1 MPMSALPAPIP
12 SPEPAASVAAPALS
26 LVTGSAPRPRPAVQR
41 RWIISLRWVIGLT
54 AAALTAA
61 AVMVMAFVSESDT
74 RNVLTREIESRLLL
88 QARNLALTGGDAML
102 ADFPELTLHPLALQM
117 KTQQPELI
125 LVELLDHQ
133 GVILGDPDPRRLGKV
148 FVRGMSLRSIVSQQA
163 LRKGEQ
169 LLSDGALLVAAVP
182 VLHRDGRRIGTSMV
196 GLRLG
201 YLQSILENARR
212 KQLGVLALVLLV
224 GLFGAVSLM
233 SVLLR
238 PLRVLRAGIERIG
251 RGDLDTPVELSDRT
265 ELGLL
270 SDAVN
275 RMAGELKNA
284 QAELVERERLAH
296 ELDLAREI
304 QASLLP
310 HEDLRKGAFVV
321 KGSNRPAQEVGGDY
335 FDYFELPDGRVG
347 IAIADVS
354 GKGLAGCMVSSMLSA
369 LLRAYCITAT
379 TPAGMLTFLDERL
392 SKTLQR
398 GSFVT
403 MVYGMLDTATGEL
416 VFANAGHC
424 PLFLFRRQTGR
435 TEALRSKGVP
445 LAAVRGRAIQ
455 PKFRDERVSL
465 AAGDM
470 IVAYTDGINEAFHP
484 KHRVQFGFDRIGEIV
499 KVAAPRGVAHVL
511 AELHHSVEAWVA
523 GSPPTDDETVIAL
536 AREADPPAA
545 GAPTSQDATQALQW
559 VSRTAAGGG
568 SITIDSAAQS
578 LDRIGTWLRT
588 CAETRDAKRATLD
601 IVRLVLHEVC
611 DNILEHGYPAGQPG
625 SVDLW
630 LLPGAEALAAAGDKV
645 GKSSVCMMVRDRGS
659 AFQAESWKPTDFSD
673 RSHWGRGRGYGLD
686 IINRGASH
694 IAYYPGTPHG
704 NITLLVL
711 DLNPAKLE
719 QEDQRHA

>member
-1 MPMSALPAPIP
+1 MPMSALAVPGQ
-12 SPEPAASVAAPALS
+12 SPEPPARATAPALA
-26 LVTGSAPRPRPAVQR
+26 LVAGSAAGPRPAVPR

-61 AVMVMAFVSESDT
+61 AVMVMAWVSESDT

-102 ADFPELTLHPLALQM
+102 SDFPELTLHPLALQM
-117 KTQQPELI
+117 KRQQPELI
-125 LVELLDHQ
+125 LVELLDHK
-133 GVILGDPDPRRLGKV
+133 GVILGDPDPRQLGQL
-148 FVRGMSLRSIVSQQA
+148 FVRGKSLQSIVSQPA
-163 LRKGEQ
+163 LGKGEQ

-212 KQLGVLALVLLV
+212 KQLGVLAVVLLL

-238 PLRVLRAGIERIG
+238 PLRQLRAGIERIG

-275 RMAGELKNA
+275 RMAAELKNA
-284 QAELVERERLAH
+284 QSELVERERLAH

-310 HEDLRKGAFVV
+310 HEELRKGAFVV

-335 FDYFELPDGRVG
+335 FDYFELPNGRVG

-369 LLRAYCITAT
+369 LLRAYCVTAD
-379 TPAGMLTFLDERL
+379 TPAEMLRFLDERL
-392 SKTLQR
+392 SKTLHR

-403 MVYGMLDTATGEL
+403 MIYGVLDTATGEL
-416 VFANAGHC
+416 LFANAGHC
-424 PLFLFRRQTGR
+424 PLFLFRRHTEQ
-435 TEALRSKGVP
+435 TEALRSTGVP
-445 LAAVRGRAIQ
+445 LAAVRGRAIE
-455 PKFRDERVSL
+455 PKYRDERVSL
-465 AAGDM
+465 ATGDM
-470 IVAYTDGINEAFHP
+470 IVAYTDGLNEAFHP

-499 KVAAPRGVAHVL
+499 KAAAPRGVAHVL
-511 AELHHSVEAWVA
+511 SELHRSIEVWVA

-536 AREADPPAA
+536 ARETDPPTAS
-545 GAPTSQDATQALQW
+545 APASERAQEPRQW
-559 VSRTAAGGG
+559 ISRAVASGE
-568 SITIDSAAQS
+568 SITIDSAAHS
-578 LDRIGTWLRT
+578 LDRIGTWLRAR
-588 CAETRDAKRATLD
+588 AETRHAPRPTLD
-601 IVRLVLHEVC
+601 LVRLVLHEVC

-625 SVDLW
+625 SVDIW
-630 LLPGAEALAAAGDKV
+630 LLPGADALAAAGDKA
-645 GKSSVCMMVRDRGS
+645 GKTSVCMMVRDRGS
-659 AFQAESWKPTDFSD
+659 AFQAEHWRPTDFSD

-694 IAYYPGTPHG
+694 VAYHPGTPHG